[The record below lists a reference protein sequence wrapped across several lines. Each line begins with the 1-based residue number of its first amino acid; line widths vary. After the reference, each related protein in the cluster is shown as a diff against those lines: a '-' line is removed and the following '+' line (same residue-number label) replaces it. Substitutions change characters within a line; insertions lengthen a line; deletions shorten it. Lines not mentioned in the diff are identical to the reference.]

1 MLPNTNSNIVEVLQQ
16 RALSHPDRECIIFL
30 GDGENKSDSLTY
42 KENDIAARHVAG
54 LMQKKGISKGD
65 RVLIILPNSLEFVK
79 IFYGCLYS
87 GILAVPLHEPA
98 GIKQIEL
105 YMETFLPTLKVSKPC
120 LLIATTEMVEFLRNK
135 LTPEQQK
142 IFAGLE
148 IVSDKEILA
157 EKNLEYTPTKLN
169 KKDTAYLQ
177 FTSGS
182 TGTPKGIMIGHSNIM
197 ANLEEARKFMQL
209 EEENGLL
216 YGFRFFMISVWQ
228 QD

>member
-30 GDGENKSDSLTY
+30 GDGENQSDSLTY
-42 KENDIAARHVAG
+42 KENDIAACHVAG
-54 LMQKKGISKGD
+54 LMQKRGISKGD

-79 IFYGCLYS
+79 IFYGCLYT

-98 GIKQIEL
+98 GTKQIDL

-120 LLIATTEMVEFLRNK
+120 LLIATTEMVDFLRNK
-135 LTPEQQK
+135 LTTEQQN

-157 EKNLEYTPTKLN
+157 EKNLEYTPPELH

-182 TGTPKGIMIGHSNIM
+182 TGTPKGIMI
-197 ANLEEARKFMQL
+197 
-209 EEENGLL
+209 
-216 YGFRFFMISVWQ
+216 
-228 QD
+228 